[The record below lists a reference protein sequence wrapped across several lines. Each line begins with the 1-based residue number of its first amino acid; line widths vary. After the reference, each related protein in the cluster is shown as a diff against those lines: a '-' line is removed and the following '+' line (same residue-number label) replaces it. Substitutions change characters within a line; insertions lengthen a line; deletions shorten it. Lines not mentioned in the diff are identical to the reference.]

1 MKDKEQ
7 LQKLPLPLPV
17 VTNETER
24 KQLIES
30 ILNHKF
36 TEESSFGDPLE
47 WQIETRKDR
56 ELPFRD

>member
-17 VTNETER
+17 VTDETER
-24 KQLIES
+24 KLLIES
-30 ILNHKF
+30 ILHHKA

-56 ELPFRD
+56 VLPFRD